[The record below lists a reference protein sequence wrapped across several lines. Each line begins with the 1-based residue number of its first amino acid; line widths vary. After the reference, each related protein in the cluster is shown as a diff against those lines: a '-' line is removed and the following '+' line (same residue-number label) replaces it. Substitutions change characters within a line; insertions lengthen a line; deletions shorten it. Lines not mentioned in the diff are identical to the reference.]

1 MNAKLVLGIAIAAGG
16 VVLLAIGLNAADAPA
31 DQIAKTFT
39 GHYTDWTMRY
49 LLGGTAA
56 IVGGAVLAVFGRRS
70 S

>member
-1 MNAKLVLGIAIAAGG
+1 
-16 VVLLAIGLNAADAPA
+16 VLLAIGLNAANAPA